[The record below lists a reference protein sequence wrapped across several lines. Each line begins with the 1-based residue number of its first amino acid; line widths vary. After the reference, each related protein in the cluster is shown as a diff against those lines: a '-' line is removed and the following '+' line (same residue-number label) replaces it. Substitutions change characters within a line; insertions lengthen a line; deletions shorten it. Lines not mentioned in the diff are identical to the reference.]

1 MLTKNIIKMTK
12 FLHKFLIL
20 NTLGAKYPITYMKI
34 YTNEHTHMNK
44 NTNDIFTKA
53 TQCQW
58 NMLREMETADIG
70 TGKNF
75 NR

>member
-53 TQCQW
+53 TQCQ
-58 NMLREMETADIG
+58 
-70 TGKNF
+70 
-75 NR
+75 